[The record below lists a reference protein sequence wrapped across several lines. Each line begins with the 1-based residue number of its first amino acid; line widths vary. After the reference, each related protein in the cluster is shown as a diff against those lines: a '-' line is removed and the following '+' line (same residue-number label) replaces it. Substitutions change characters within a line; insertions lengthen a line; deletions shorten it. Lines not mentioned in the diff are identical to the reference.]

1 MPNLGPVEIEL
12 LLLLAL
18 PVIIVVIMVVVV
30 TNRAGE
36 RRRAGHAPTGQQ
48 GGQPPGAIPSAP
60 VLIATFGPSTAWQ
73 SKAITWQGG
82 ALILEGYGP
91 ISARDVINYDEA
103 GHLVWASDASRAWLV
118 SFA

>member
-1 MPNLGPVEIEL
+1 MPNLGPVEIGL

-18 PVIIVVIMVVVV
+18 PVIIIVIVVVVV
-30 TNRAGE
+30 TSRAGE
-36 RRRAGHAPTGQQ
+36 RKKAEHALPGQQ
-48 GGQPPGAIPSAP
+48 GGPPRGAIPSAP

-73 SKAITWQGG
+73 GKAITWQGG

-91 ISARDVINYDEA
+91 ISARDVLNYDKA
-103 GHLVWASDASRAWLV
+103 GPLVWASDASRAWLV